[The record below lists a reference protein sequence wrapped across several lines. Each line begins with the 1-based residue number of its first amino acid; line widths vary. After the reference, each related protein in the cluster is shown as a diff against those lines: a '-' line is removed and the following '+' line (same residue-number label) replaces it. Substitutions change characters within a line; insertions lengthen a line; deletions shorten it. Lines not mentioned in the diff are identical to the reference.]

1 MCWMG
6 TETRVDGLNKEML
19 PEEFKKFHQT
29 KTHSLKRVILYCF
42 YKKPMSNRTS
52 SRVESA
58 MPETMEIFMMSQE
71 IQRRMRNSSRD
82 LPWVS

>member
-1 MCWMG
+1 M
-6 TETRVDGLNKEML
+6 
-19 PEEFKKFHQT
+19 
-29 KTHSLKRVILYCF
+29 YCF